1 MAHEEEGADKG
12 KECGVKS
19 EEMVD
24 GAQDKEGEVLV
35 EVGLVGVD
43 RC

>member
-1 MAHEEEGADKG
+1 MAHEEEEAGKG

-24 GAQDKEGEVLV
+24 GAQDKEGE
-35 EVGLVGVD
+35 GLG
-43 RC
+43 RSWIGRGR